1 LGTDRSAELGD
12 EQEGATYCA
21 RHPSVVTYLRC
32 SRCNTPI
39 CPRCLIQTPV
49 GARCRE
55 CANVSRL
62 PTFNVTPV
70 YLARAFVAALVSGL
84 AVGWFWELITPRFG
98 FGIFL
103 AVFIGLG
110 VGWIISEAVS
120 LATNRKLGLGLQ
132 LVAVMG
138 VAIAFLFQQF
148 LLPGNDIDFGSLIA
162 AGVGVFFAA
171 SRLKIG

>member
-1 LGTDRSAELGD
+1 LGTDRSPELGD

-21 RHPSVVTYLRC
+21 RHPQVVTYLRC

-39 CPRCLIQTPV
+39 CPRCLVQTPV

-55 CANVSRL
+55 CGNVSRL

-70 YLARAFVAALVSGL
+70 YFARASAAALISGL

-98 FGIFL
+98 FGIFF

-132 LVAVMG
+132 LVAVTG
-138 VAIAFLFQQF
+138 VVIAFLFQQ
-148 LLPGNDIDFGSLIA
+148 LLSPGNVIDLGSLIA
-162 AGVGVFFAA
+162 AGVGAFFAA
-171 SRLKIG
+171 SRLRVG